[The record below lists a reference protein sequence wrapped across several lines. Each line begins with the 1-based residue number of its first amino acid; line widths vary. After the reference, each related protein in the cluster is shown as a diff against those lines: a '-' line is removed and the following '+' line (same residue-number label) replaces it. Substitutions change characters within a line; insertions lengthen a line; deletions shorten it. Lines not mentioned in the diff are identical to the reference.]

1 MALAKL
7 RACTRTSRFAFT
19 AACAAM
25 VAACGGDEAPPTA
38 SAPTSTPTPTPTTAT
53 CDIQNRLATTFNVF
67 NTNYLFP
74 SLLDTSVNRAS
85 FNAIQPYIDALVAPA
100 RAQNKDRGFSY
111 VTSIKEE
118 NERIQSGATAGF
130 GIRLVY
136 DTTNARVFIAESF
149 ENAPAFAA
157 GIDRGTE
164 LLSIDGQSIASLFAS
179 GGAQAVSN
187 ALGPSD
193 PGTTRTLEF
202 RTLDG
207 TRITRSVVKADYNL
221 DPVSD
226 RYGAVVLNDGGKKV
240 GYLNVRTFGSLT
252 AEPNFRDA
260 FASFKAQG
268 VTELII
274 DVRYNGGGLISMGN
288 LLLDLVAANRVGA
301 VQSRI
306 TFRPSRASENET
318 YRFNAQPQ
326 AIASTKIAF
335 IGTGGTASASELVPN
350 SMIPYLGNN
359 VALVGSNTFG
369 KPVGQEAFDITA
381 CDDRLRVVSL
391 QLENANGQG
400 EYFTGLAS
408 VMPNTCR
415 AGDDIFTPFGDP
427 REASTAAALDF
438 LAGRSCTP
446 ITTQVDG
453 QSVMSAGERIFLQP
467 TAEKRSGAQWE
478 IPGLY

>member
-1 MALAKL
+1 MALADI

-19 AACAAM
+19 AACAAL
-25 VAACGGDEAPPTA
+25 VAACGGEGAPPPTA
-38 SAPTSTPTPTPTTAT
+38 GAPTPTPTPTTST
-53 CDIQNRLATTFNVF
+53 CDIQNRLATTFEVF

-74 SLLDTSVNRAS
+74 SLLNTTVDRTQ

-118 NERIQSGATAGF
+118 NARINSGATAGF

-136 DTTNARVFIAESF
+136 DTTNARVYIAEAF
-149 ENAPAFAA
+149 ENGPAFAA

-164 LLSIDGQSIASLFAS
+164 LLGINGQTVASLFAS
-179 GGAQAVSN
+179 GGAQAVSD
-187 ALGPSD
+187 ALGPNT
-193 PGTTRTLEF
+193 PGTARNLRF
-202 RTLDG
+202 RPLGGSET
-207 TRITRSVVKADYNL
+207 TVSVTKSDYNL

-240 GYLNVRTFGSLT
+240 GYLNLRTFGSET
-252 AEPNFRDA
+252 VEPNIRGAFQKFRDE
-260 FASFKAQG
+260 G
-268 VTELII
+268 ITEVIV
-274 DVRYNGGGLISMGN
+274 DVRYNGGGLISMGV
-288 LLLDLVAANRVGA
+288 LLTDLLARSEAGKLMG
-301 VQSRI
+301 RI
-306 TFRPSRASENET
+306 SFRPSRASENQNIN
-318 YRFNAQPQ
+318 FSAQPQ
-326 AIASTKIAF
+326 AIDATKIAF
-335 IGTGGTASASELVPN
+335 ISTGGTASASEFVPN
-350 SMIPYLGNN
+350 NMIPVLGNGL
-359 VALVGSNTFG
+359 ALVGSNSFG

-391 QLENANGQG
+391 QLENRNGQG

-427 REASTAAALDF
+427 SEASIKAALDF
-438 LAGRSCTP
+438 LGGRSCTP
-446 ITTQVDG
+446 ITAQADG
-453 QSVMSAGERIFLQP
+453 QSTMSADDKVFLQP
-467 TAEKRSGAQWE
+467 APGKRNGAQWE